1 MIMPTMVAD
10 DRCSVNC
17 FDDCSLPASKSR
29 KSSSDEPIAHMGK
42 AVQYKRGAE
51 IFGQGQP
58 ASYLYRVVTGAVR
71 TVLISNGGRRQIR
84 EFYLPGD
91 YFGLEVGS
99 AAHALSAFAIG
110 DALIRV
116 INLHTIAKLTGRR
129 KDVTYQLL
137 RVRDD
142 ELLRLQEQTLLL
154 NKTAEERI
162 AWFLVRIAVRNES
175 SRLLTLPMPR
185 KDVADHLGL
194 TIETV
199 SRTMRQLEAAGL
211 IKSLSRRRIQI
222 LNEKALRRLA
232 S

>member
-1 MIMPTMVAD
+1 MPTLIAD

-17 FDDCSLPASKSR
+17 FDDCSLPPSKSR

-42 AVQYKRGAE
+42 IVQYKRGAE
-51 IFGQGQP
+51 IFGQGQL
-58 ASYLYRVVTGAVR
+58 ALYLYRVLTGAVR
-71 TVLISNGGRRQIR
+71 TVWISNGGRRQIR

-91 YFGLEVGS
+91 YFGLEIAS
-99 AAHALSAFAIG
+99 AHALSAFAIS
-110 DALIRV
+110 DAQIRV

-129 KDVTYQLL
+129 KDVTHQLL
-137 RVRDD
+137 RVKDD
-142 ELLRLQEQTLLL
+142 ELIRLQDQTLLL

-162 AWFLVRIAVRNES
+162 AWFLVRMTGRSETS
-175 SRLLTLPMPR
+175 KFLTLPMPR
-185 KDVADHLGL
+185 KDVAEHLGL

-199 SRTMRQLEAAGL
+199 SRTMRQLESAGL

-222 LNEKALRRLA
+222 LNEEALQRLV